1 MTTRRSFLTL
11 SGGVL
16 AASALAGCRER
27 EAAAALS
34 SSVPDVLLAG
44 SRSGVVRLS
53 GTEVRP
59 IGAQSVLS
67 RSGHT
72 AYAVAGDSLVRVD
85 AVTGAPAR
93 KQSIGGGWVPRVVA
107 ESSDLCVLLTTP
119 PGEPPAA
126 RTTSGLLVIGAGRR
140 QKFNL
145 PGCVE
150 PDAFTSDGTGLFVL
164 DWLPADRPGHYRVRL
179 LDFNDGKLHPLFTRD
194 KTPVPAGAE
203 EQMQGRGRQAV
214 YSPDRQTLYTLY
226 THQPEHQHTRNL
238 LNGTRSHVHAF
249 VHVLHL
255 AERWAYC
262 LDLPDPFGQGPA
274 EGHALAVD
282 GTRLAVLDTA
292 SGSIAHANTETL
304 RIERVARIG
313 AGRGAASLV
322 FSPDARLLAADGA
335 TVHALDR
342 TTDQALATWV
352 LPSAVRGLRLSADG
366 SRLYAGGENGVVWLD
381 AGSGALRGRA
391 RVDGLTDVL
400 SVR

>member
-1 MTTRRSFLTL
+1 
-11 SGGVL
+11 
-16 AASALAGCRER
+16 
-27 EAAAALS
+27 
-34 SSVPDVLLAG
+34 
-44 SRSGVVRLS
+44 
-53 GTEVRP
+53 
-59 IGAQSVLS
+59 
-67 RSGHT
+67 
-72 AYAVAGDSLVRVD
+72 
-85 AVTGAPAR
+85 
-93 KQSIGGGWVPRVVA
+93 
-107 ESSDLCVLLTTP
+107 
-119 PGEPPAA
+119 
-126 RTTSGLLVIGAGRR
+126 
-140 QKFNL
+140 
-145 PGCVE
+145 
-150 PDAFTSDGTGLFVL
+150 VL
-164 DWLPADRPGHYRVRL
+164 DWLPADRPGHSRVRL
-179 LDFNDGKLHPLFTRD
+179 LDFTDGKLHPLLTRD
-194 KTPVPAGAE
+194 KTSVPAGAE

-304 RIERVARIG
+304 QIERVARMA

-342 TTDQALATWV
+342 TTDQTLATWV

-366 SRLYAGGENGVVWLD
+366 SRLYAGSENGVVWLD
-381 AGSGALRGRA
+381 AGSGALRGR
-391 RVDGLTDVL
+391 RPLHRHDQRSHQPIIRRKLMVDGSWTRSQDGSNDDRRSRDGGRLPPAFRRHTPPKPTKV
-400 SVR
+400 SSP